1 MNAERHWTREPSY
14 SVKRDLVR
22 RWKQLPF
29 LERGRTEQEHWIP
42 LRWDGGDRMLS
53 GKQSVVSPK
62 WEDLNST
69 EGNVGWNLLRY
80 SAPSY
85 FWCFFRKQVSESLP
99 LEGVNS
105 HHTYSSLSHNSTLSI
120 MYFNARSVFRKLDNL
135 KLVCA
140 IHHPDVICIVES
152 WLDKEISDSELSLD
166 GYNVS
171 RVNRNRHGGG
181 VLNEIYS
188 CTQSCF

>member
-1 MNAERHWTREPSY
+1 M
-14 SVKRDLVR
+14 
-22 RWKQLPF
+22 
-29 LERGRTEQEHWIP
+29 
-42 LRWDGGDRMLS
+42 
-53 GKQSVVSPK
+53 
-62 WEDLNST
+62 
-69 EGNVGWNLLRY
+69 
-80 SAPSY
+80 
-85 FWCFFRKQVSESLP
+85 
-99 LEGVNS
+99 EGVNS
-105 HHTYSSLSHNSTLSI
+105 HHTYSSLSHLHNSTLCI
-120 MYFNARSVFRKLDNL
+120 MYFNARSVFHKLDNL

-181 VLNEIYS
+181 VLIEIYS